1 MNPASTRT
9 AWLFSLLAALIL
21 ASCRGEDKGV
31 PASSRFPSPPP
42 SLPAA
47 PGPWRELRYP
57 TDQEKLLEWE
67 QGGALMPSSGE
78 DPKSGSYGSVRSE
91 RVAKRL
97 LAAFHEGIDIAPLVH
112 DRRGRAADEAR
123 AIAAGE
129 VEYYNRYP
137 GNSDYGTYLVLAHE
151 DPLGPVYSLYAHLGR
166 VSDGIKAG
174 SAVKAGDSLGMMGNT
189 SGGYRIPVYRAHL
202 HLEVALMLNSR
213 FRGWQK
219 AQKMVPDHG
228 NSNGWNLVGI
238 DPLLLYRRHSAAPD
252 FTLADVLEEIPVAF
266 EIVLKLTKV
275 PDYFERYP
283 ALWNAPDFAGGA
295 VVVSCSENGL
305 PLRARA
311 ASSEEA
317 NLMGKK
323 DYAVGMVDERV
334 LGRNGARIVVRAR
347 GRWDLGTAGK
357 RWLSILMY

>member
-1 MNPASTRT
+1 
-9 AWLFSLLAALIL
+9 
-21 ASCRGEDKGV
+21 
-31 PASSRFPSPPP
+31 
-42 SLPAA
+42 
-47 PGPWRELRYP
+47 
-57 TDQEKLLEWE
+57 
-67 QGGALMPSSGE
+67 MPSVAG
-78 DPKSGSYGSVRSE
+78 DPAFALYGSVRTE

-97 LAAFHEGIDIAPLVH
+97 LAAFHEGIDIAPLVR
-112 DRRGRAADEAR
+112 DRRGRAADEVR

-151 DPLGPVYSLYAHLGR
+151 DPLGPVYSLYAHLAR

-174 SAVKAGDSLGMMGNT
+174 STVKAGDLLGMMGNT

-202 HLEVALMLNSR
+202 HLEIALTLNSR

-219 AQKMVPDHG
+219 SQKMVPDHG
-228 NSNGWNLVGI
+228 NFNGWNLVGI
-238 DPLLLYRRHSAAPD
+238 DPLLLYRRHHDDPD
-252 FTLADVLEEIPVAF
+252 FTLAEVLEEIPAAF
-266 EIVLKLTKV
+266 EIVLKLAKV

-295 VVVSCSENGL
+295 IVVSCSENGL

-311 ASSEEA
+311 APPREEEE
-317 NLMGKK
+317 LGTKTHL
-323 DYAVGMVDERV
+323 VRSVDEKV
-334 LGRNGARIVVRAR
+334 LGRNGARIVVRSR

-357 RWLSILMY
+357 RWLSILLY